1 MVFAGAVSDVAAL
14 LNAMDVFVL
23 PSLSEG
29 MSNTLL
35 EAMASSLPVVATR
48 VGGNPELVED
58 ERSGW
63 LFEPG
68 DVMALAAIL
77 ERSGRDSSRRQEIG
91 QAARGRAVEHFS
103 LEGMIESYR
112 SLYVELARKRG
123 VLTAQQG

>member
-1 MVFAGAVSDVAAL
+1 
-14 LNAMDVFVL
+14 MDVFVL

-77 ERSGRDSSRRQEIG
+77 ERLARDSNLRHELG
-91 QAARGRAVEHFS
+91 QAARRRAVQHFS
-103 LEGMIESYR
+103 LEGMIGSYR
-112 SLYVELARKRG
+112 NLYLEFARKRG
-123 VLTAQQG
+123 VLTAHQG